1 MFDYAPHSEEED
13 SDDDENYAAGVDE
26 YLEEVEKR
34 RTLRESNH
42 LELVVEI
49 SARRSGVEMMLL
61 ISLS

>member
-1 MFDYAPHSEEED
+1 MFDFAPHSEEED

-49 SARRSGVEMMLL
+49 PARRSGVEMMLI